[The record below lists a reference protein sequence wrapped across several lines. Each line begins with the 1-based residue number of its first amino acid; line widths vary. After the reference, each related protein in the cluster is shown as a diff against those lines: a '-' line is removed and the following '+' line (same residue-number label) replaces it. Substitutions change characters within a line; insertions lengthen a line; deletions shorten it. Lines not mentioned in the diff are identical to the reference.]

1 MNINRIKVVL
11 AEKNRT
17 NKFLAE
23 SLSVD
28 PSQVSR
34 WVTNRQQPN
43 LETLLKIANA
53 LEVDTREL
61 LQPSK
66 CDISVY
72 GYILSRFTSF
82 IFPI

>member
-43 LETLLKIANA
+43 LETLPKISKA
-53 LEVDTREL
+53 LEVDIREL

-66 CDISVY
+66 CDI
-72 GYILSRFTSF
+72 
-82 IFPI
+82 

>member
-53 LEVDTREL
+53 LEVDIREL

-66 CDISVY
+66 CNI
-72 GYILSRFTSF
+72 
-82 IFPI
+82 

>member
-53 LEVDTREL
+53 LEMDTREL

-66 CDISVY
+66 CDI
-72 GYILSRFTSF
+72 
-82 IFPI
+82 

>member
-43 LETLLKIANA
+43 LETLLKIAKA
-53 LEVDTREL
+53 LEVDIREL

-66 CDISVY
+66 CDI
-72 GYILSRFTSF
+72 
-82 IFPI
+82 

>member
-53 LEVDTREL
+53 LEVDIREL
-61 LQPSK
+61 LQTSK
-66 CDISVY
+66 CDI
-72 GYILSRFTSF
+72 
-82 IFPI
+82 

>member
-23 SLSVD
+23 SLTVD

-53 LEVDTREL
+53 LEVDIREL

-66 CDISVY
+66 CDI
-72 GYILSRFTSF
+72 
-82 IFPI
+82 

>member
-53 LEVDTREL
+53 LEVDIREL

-66 CDISVY
+66 FDI
-72 GYILSRFTSF
+72 
-82 IFPI
+82 

>member
-28 PSQVSR
+28 PSQVIR
-34 WVTNRQQPN
+34 WVTNRLQPN

-53 LEVDTREL
+53 LEVDIREL

-66 CDISVY
+66 CDI
-72 GYILSRFTSF
+72 
-82 IFPI
+82 

>member
-1 MNINRIKVVL
+1 MKINRIKVVL

-53 LEVDTREL
+53 LEVDIREL

-66 CDISVY
+66 CDI
-72 GYILSRFTSF
+72 
-82 IFPI
+82 

>member
-11 AEKNRT
+11 AEMIRT

-43 LETLLKIANA
+43 LEKLLKIANS
-53 LEVDTREL
+53 LEVDIREL

-66 CDISVY
+66 CDI
-72 GYILSRFTSF
+72 
-82 IFPI
+82 

>member
-34 WVTNRQQPN
+34 WVTNRQQPT

-53 LEVDTREL
+53 LEVDIREL

-66 CDISVY
+66 CDI
-72 GYILSRFTSF
+72 
-82 IFPI
+82 

>member
-53 LEVDTREL
+53 LEVDIREL

-66 CDISVY
+66 SDI
-72 GYILSRFTSF
+72 
-82 IFPI
+82 

>member
-11 AEKNRT
+11 AEKDRT

-53 LEVDTREL
+53 LEVDIREL

-66 CDISVY
+66 CDI
-72 GYILSRFTSF
+72 
-82 IFPI
+82 

>member
-17 NKFLAE
+17 NTFLTE

-53 LEVDTREL
+53 LEVDIREL

-66 CDISVY
+66 CDI
-72 GYILSRFTSF
+72 
-82 IFPI
+82 

>member
-17 NKFLAE
+17 NIFLAE
-23 SLSVD
+23 SLSID

-53 LEVDTREL
+53 LEVDIREL

-66 CDISVY
+66 CDI
-72 GYILSRFTSF
+72 
-82 IFPI
+82 

>member
-17 NKFLAE
+17 NKFLTE

-66 CDISVY
+66 CDI
-72 GYILSRFTSF
+72 
-82 IFPI
+82 

>member
-34 WVTNRQQPN
+34 WVTNRLQPN
-43 LETLLKIANA
+43 LETLLKIANT
-53 LEVDTREL
+53 LEVDIREL

-66 CDISVY
+66 CDI
-72 GYILSRFTSF
+72 
-82 IFPI
+82 

>member
-43 LETLLKIANA
+43 LETLLKIAKA
-53 LEVDTREL
+53 LEVEIREL

-66 CDISVY
+66 CDI
-72 GYILSRFTSF
+72 
-82 IFPI
+82 

>member
-53 LEVDTREL
+53 LEVDIREL
-61 LQPSK
+61 IQPSK
-66 CDISVY
+66 CDI
-72 GYILSRFTSF
+72 
-82 IFPI
+82 

>member
-1 MNINRIKVVL
+1 MNINRIKFVL

-43 LETLLKIANA
+43 LEKLPKIANA
-53 LEVDTREL
+53 LEVDIREL

-66 CDISVY
+66 CDI
-72 GYILSRFTSF
+72 
-82 IFPI
+82 

>member
-1 MNINRIKVVL
+1 MNINRIKFVL

-43 LETLLKIANA
+43 LEKLLKIAKA
-53 LEVDTREL
+53 LEVDIREL

-66 CDISVY
+66 CDI
-72 GYILSRFTSF
+72 
-82 IFPI
+82 

>member
-43 LETLLKIANA
+43 LETLLKIDNA
-53 LEVDTREL
+53 LEVDIREL

-66 CDISVY
+66 CDI
-72 GYILSRFTSF
+72 
-82 IFPI
+82 

>member
-34 WVTNRQQPN
+34 WVTNRLQPN

-53 LEVDTREL
+53 LEVDIREL

-66 CDISVY
+66 CDI
-72 GYILSRFTSF
+72 
-82 IFPI
+82 

>member
-53 LEVDTREL
+53 LEVDIREL
-61 LQPSK
+61 LQPSQ
-66 CDISVY
+66 CDI
-72 GYILSRFTSF
+72 
-82 IFPI
+82 

>member
-53 LEVDTREL
+53 LEADIREL
-61 LQPSK
+61 LQSSK
-66 CDISVY
+66 CDI
-72 GYILSRFTSF
+72 
-82 IFPI
+82 

>member
-17 NKFLAE
+17 NIFLAE
-23 SLSVD
+23 SLSID

-43 LETLLKIANA
+43 LETLMKIANA
-53 LEVDTREL
+53 LEVDIREL

-66 CDISVY
+66 CDI
-72 GYILSRFTSF
+72 
-82 IFPI
+82 

>member
-23 SLSVD
+23 SLSID

-53 LEVDTREL
+53 LEVDIREL

-66 CDISVY
+66 CDI
-72 GYILSRFTSF
+72 
-82 IFPI
+82 

>member
-17 NKFLAE
+17 NKFLTE

-53 LEVDTREL
+53 LEVEIREL

-66 CDISVY
+66 CDI
-72 GYILSRFTSF
+72 
-82 IFPI
+82 

>member
-11 AEKNRT
+11 AEKKRT

-53 LEVDTREL
+53 LEVDIREL
-61 LQPSK
+61 LLPSK
-66 CDISVY
+66 SY
-72 GYILSRFTSF
+72 L
-82 IFPI
+82 

>member
-66 CDISVY
+66 CDI
-72 GYILSRFTSF
+72 
-82 IFPI
+82 

>member
-28 PSQVSR
+28 PSQVCR
-34 WVTNRQQPN
+34 WVTNRLQPN

-53 LEVDTREL
+53 LEVDIREL
-61 LQPSK
+61 LHPSK
-66 CDISVY
+66 CDI
-72 GYILSRFTSF
+72 
-82 IFPI
+82 

>member
-11 AEKNRT
+11 AEKKRT

-53 LEVDTREL
+53 LEVDIREL

-66 CDISVY
+66 CDI
-72 GYILSRFTSF
+72 
-82 IFPI
+82 

>member
-43 LETLLKIANA
+43 LETLLKIANT
-53 LEVDTREL
+53 LEVDIREL

-66 CDISVY
+66 CDI
-72 GYILSRFTSF
+72 
-82 IFPI
+82 

>member
-1 MNINRIKVVL
+1 MNINIIKVVL

-43 LETLLKIANA
+43 LEKLLKIANA
-53 LEVDTREL
+53 LEVDIREL

-66 CDISVY
+66 CDI
-72 GYILSRFTSF
+72 
-82 IFPI
+82 

>member
-34 WVTNRQQPN
+34 WATNRLQPN

-53 LEVDTREL
+53 LEVDIREL

-66 CDISVY
+66 CDI
-72 GYILSRFTSF
+72 
-82 IFPI
+82 

>member
-34 WVTNRQQPN
+34 WVTNRQQTN
-43 LETLLKIANA
+43 LETLLQIANA
-53 LEVDTREL
+53 LEVDIREL
-61 LQPSK
+61 LLPSK
-66 CDISVY
+66 SY
-72 GYILSRFTSF
+72 L
-82 IFPI
+82 

>member
-43 LETLLKIANA
+43 LEKLLKIAKA
-53 LEVDTREL
+53 LEVDIREL

-66 CDISVY
+66 CDI
-72 GYILSRFTSF
+72 
-82 IFPI
+82 